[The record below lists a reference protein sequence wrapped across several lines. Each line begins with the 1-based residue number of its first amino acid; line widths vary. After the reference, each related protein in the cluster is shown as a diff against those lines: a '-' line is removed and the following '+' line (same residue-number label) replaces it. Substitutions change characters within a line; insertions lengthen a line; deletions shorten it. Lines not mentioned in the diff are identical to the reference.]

1 MHEIAGK
8 EGSTSFADCCHA
20 QHCSDDFGSSDVH
33 SNCDGI
39 QEEVRN
45 VAESCDSQN
54 DLDCFDCDDSA
65 DDAPSAGCDDSAN
78 CAASADCN
86 DSEDCAACAEC
97 NDSVDY
103 AVIADCDCVESAV
116 ERFVDWNCVVSA
128 VPDSLTH
135 AEHSSDCFHLDTF

>member
-8 EGSTSFADCCHA
+8 EGSTSSADCCHA
-20 QHCSDDFGSSDVH
+20 QHCSDDCGSSDVH

-45 VAESCDSQN
+45 VAESCGSQD
-54 DLDCFDCDDSA
+54 DLNCFDCDDSGSDAASA
-65 DDAPSAGCDDSAN
+65 DYDDSVS
-78 CAASADCN
+78 CVASADCN
-86 DSEDCAACAEC
+86 DSA
-97 NDSVDY
+97 NYV
-103 AVIADCDCVESAV
+103 VIVDCDCVESASCVESVV
-116 ERFVDWNCVVSA
+116 ERFVDGNCVVSA